1 MSGRGHRAPRRAE
14 LSQHFLRGRAL
25 AASLVAQ
32 TNISSNDLV
41 VEIGPG
47 RGVLT
52 RELAERCH
60 RLVAIELDEQLHTA
74 LKESLGDDRRI
85 ELVHGDFL
93 RRPLPDTPYKVF
105 GSIPYGRTAE
115 IVRKVVGARVPP
127 DDAYMIVQREAAER
141 FAGSPFAPETLPS
154 LLIKPWWQAEI
165 TRRLRRTDF
174 DPPPTVDS
182 VVLWLA
188 RRSRPL
194 IEESQGAAYRGFI
207 ELAFGRRG
215 NSLRRC
221 LRGLL
226 TPAQIGRLADDL
238 GFDPQSPPS
247 ELSFDRW
254 LALFRFFVA
263 EAGTDRVRLPGR
275 RRSVTRRRP

>member
-1 MSGRGHRAPRRAE
+1 M
-14 LSQHFLRGRAL
+14 L

-32 TNISSNDLV
+32 SNITSSDLV

-47 RGVLT
+47 RGFLT

-60 RLVAIELDEQLHTA
+60 GLVAIELDERLHTA

-85 ELVHGDFL
+85 ELVQGDFL
-93 RRPLPDTPYKVF
+93 LYPLPDTPYKVF

-174 DPPPTVDS
+174 DPPPAVDS

-194 IEESQGAAYRGFI
+194 IEVSQSAAYREFI

-226 TPAQIGRLADDL
+226 TPAQIGRLAVDL

-254 LALFRFFVA
+254 LAIFRFFVA
-263 EAGTDRVRLPGR
+263 EAGTDRARLPR
-275 RRSVTRRRP
+275 RR